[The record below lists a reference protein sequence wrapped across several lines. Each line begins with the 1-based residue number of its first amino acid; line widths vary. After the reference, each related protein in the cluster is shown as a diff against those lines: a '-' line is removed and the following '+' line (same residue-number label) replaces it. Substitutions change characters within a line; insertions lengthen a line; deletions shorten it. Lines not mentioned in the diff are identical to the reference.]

1 GGAVTGDANAYRLF
15 QNPGNGNDWIN
26 IKLVGVKS
34 NRSALGARIKVM
46 VENEGKAGRSIYR
59 TVGSGGSFGASPL
72 EQHIGLGKDARIVSI
87 EIWWPAGNT
96 RQTFTS
102 VAKNQFLQIKELDQT
117 YTKLNH
123 SAVELG
129 MKPVSAMK

>member
-1 GGAVTGDANAYRLF
+1 
-15 QNPGNGNDWIN
+15 
-26 IKLVGVKS
+26 
-34 NRSALGARIKVM
+34 
-46 VENEGKAGRSIYR
+46 
-59 TVGSGGSFGASPL
+59 L

-117 YTKLNH
+117 YTKLNR

-129 MKPVSAMK
+129 VKPVSGIKSGESKK